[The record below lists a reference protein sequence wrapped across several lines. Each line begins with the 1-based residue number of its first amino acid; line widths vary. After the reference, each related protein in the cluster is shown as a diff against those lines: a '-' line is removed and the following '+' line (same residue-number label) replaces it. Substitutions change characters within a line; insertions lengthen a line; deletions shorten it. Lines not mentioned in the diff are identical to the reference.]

1 MRKSLLNLGAA
12 FLLFA
17 LNAWIVWRLF
27 LVEYTPHFNSVEGS
41 FIGLARY
48 MSRHFGHFSWWPL
61 WHCGMPYQDTYVPL
75 VHLSVALTSMATGLS
90 AARSLHLVTAVTYCL
105 APATLYWMARVLGA
119 ERTAAFFAAIV
130 LSLFSPAAVMF
141 PEYAADLGGMFLP
154 RRLQVL
160 LVYGEGPHVTA
171 IAFIP
176 IVILALEH
184 AFAMRTRRSFALAA
198 LSMALVFVTNVPG
211 TMALGLA
218 VFCWIC
224 IHCGDLRGA
233 WKIAGGAAAL
243 GYSVAC
249 FGVPPSAIATVFG
262 NAGSMHSGFSNSLR
276 MPYLLPLVLA
286 AAGALAWMLGRLR
299 LPRFVAFGGAYFALT
314 TILVWTARDHKK
326 FELLPQIGRMHLELE
341 LGAALLLGWA
351 ACLLYQQ
358 RLARYAMLG
367 FGALVIYHQINW
379 YRMGANTLLPADDL
393 ASHSEYT
400 SAKWIREN
408 LGERRIYATG
418 STGFWLNAFTD
429 APQVVGCCDQGRSM
443 VALAA
448 VPYLVHTGVS
458 PEKTRLAITWLQAM
472 GAHAMIVNG
481 PESGDDYKDYLQPD
495 RFEGVVP
502 ALHREH
508 GDVIYQ
514 IPQRSESLAHV
525 LHAGEATAVQ
535 PTGLATD
542 VEVVRYVSAIE
553 DPLRPEAK
561 CDWSDPAHARIRA
574 NLAPGDVVSVQV
586 AYFRGWK
593 AKVRGESRPVQS
605 DGIGF
610 ILVQP
615 QCQGDCEIDLEWT
628 GPSDLYV
635 SAFVS
640 IAGLAIVAVLALGPL
655 RVAAKHTQKV
665 RDLT

>member
-1 MRKSLLNLGAA
+1 MRKRFAANSLSDLSAVV
-12 FLLFA
+12 LLFV
-17 LNAWIVWRLF
+17 LNAWIAWRLF
-27 LVEYTPHFNSVEGS
+27 WVEYTPHFNSVEGS

-75 VHLSVALTSMATGLS
+75 VHLSVALTSMASGLS
-90 AARSLHLVTAVTYCL
+90 AARSYHFVTAVAYCL
-105 APATLYWMARVLGA
+105 APVTLYWMARMLGA
-119 ERTAAFFAAIV
+119 ERVPALFSAIV
-130 LSLFSPAAVMF
+130 LSVFSPCAVMF
-141 PEYAADLGGMFLP
+141 PEYARDLGSIFLP

-171 IAFIP
+171 IASIP
-176 IVILALEH
+176 IVILALEN
-184 AFAMRTRRSFALAA
+184 AFAKRTRRSFALAA
-198 LSMALVFVTNVPG
+198 LAMALVFVTNVPG

-218 VFCWIC
+218 VFCWIS
-224 IHCGDLRGA
+224 IHHGDLRAA

-243 GYSVAC
+243 GYVVAC

-262 NAGSMHSGFSNSLR
+262 NAGAMHSGFSRSLHT
-276 MPYLLPLVLA
+276 PYLLPLVFA
-286 AAGALAWMLGRLR
+286 AAGGCAWLLGRLR
-299 LPRFVAFGGAYFALT
+299 VPRFVAFGGAYLALT
-314 TILVWTARDHKK
+314 TLLVWTARDSKK
-326 FELLPQIGRMHLELE
+326 FELLPQVGRMHLELE
-341 LGAALLLGWA
+341 LGAALLLGWVA
-351 ACLLYQQ
+351 WLFYQQ
-358 RLARYAMLG
+358 RLVRYAMLG
-367 FGALVIYHQINW
+367 FGALVLYHQIDW
-379 YRMGANTLLPADDL
+379 YRMGANTLLPQDDL

-400 SAKWIREN
+400 SAKWVREN
-408 LGERRIYATG
+408 LGDRRIYATG

-429 APQVVGCCDQGRSM
+429 TPQVIGCCDQGRTM

-448 VPYLVHTGVS
+448 VPYLVHAGVS

-472 GAHAMIVNG
+472 GANAIIVNG
-481 PESGDDYKDYLQPD
+481 PESGDDYKDYVQPE

-508 GDVIYQ
+508 GDVIYR
-514 IPQRSESLAHV
+514 IPQQTDSLAHV
-525 LHAGEATAVQ
+525 LHPGEATAVQ

-542 VEVVRYVSAIE
+542 ADVVRYVAAIE
-553 DPLRPEAK
+553 DPMRPQAQ

-574 NLAPGDVVSVQV
+574 NLATGDMVSVQV

-593 AKVRGESRPVQS
+593 AMVRGASRPVQA

-610 ILVQP
+610 MLIQP

-640 IAGLAIVAVLALGPL
+640 IVGLAIVALLTFP
-655 RVAAKHTQKV
+655 RVSRTTT
-665 RDLT
+665 RT